1 MVTAS
6 ESMAIDAMLRLLA
19 DAACEHAI
27 FLIDPQGRIIW
38 WSRGAERVFGVTA
51 TEAIGAHFAEIFT
64 TEDRAAGIDLLERS
78 IAAAG
83 AISEDDRWHVRGD
96 GSRFWSSGAVVPLH
110 DEQGNLIGFG
120 KILRDRTD
128 LKEQLELARNQLQQM
143 REREQSIDTAI
154 ARLSHELRNLFAGI
168 ATGLHLLQTRPLRE
182 VSELM
187 RDQLDMLTRLNED
200 LLDVKRLARNKFKLI
215 TQPVALE
222 RCVTQ
227 VVSTMQERLVRG
239 GLTLEVLAPAAS
251 VLVQAD
257 PVRMNQMLANVIDN
271 AIKYTPAGGRI
282 WVKCT
287 VDEHDAMIHVEDT
300 GRGIPADRLTH
311 IFELFTQVDCGVNG
325 AGLGIGLALV
335 RELAEA
341 HGGSV
346 QAASKG
352 LGLGSEFTLRIPR
365 ARDQQTPA

>member
-1 MVTAS
+1 MINAQQGVAT
-6 ESMAIDAMLRLLA
+6 ETMLRLLA

-27 FLIDPQGRIIW
+27 FLIDPPGRIIW
-38 WSRGAERVFGVTA
+38 WSKGAERIFGITA
-51 TEAIGAHFAEIFT
+51 EQAIGAHFAEIFT
-64 TEDRAAGIDLLERS
+64 KEDRAAGIDLLERS

-128 LKEQLELARNQLQQM
+128 LKEQLELARNQVLEL
-143 REREQSIDTAI
+143 REHEQSVDTAI

-168 ATGLHLLQTRPLRE
+168 ATGLHLLQTRPLQE

-187 RDQLDMLTRLNED
+187 RDQLNMLTRLNED
-200 LLDVKRLARNKFKLI
+200 LLDVKRLGRNKFTLV

-222 RCVTQ
+222 RCVEQ
-227 VVSTMQERLVRG
+227 VVDTMQERLVRN
-239 GLTLEVLAPAAS
+239 GLTLEVLTPPTS
-251 VLVQAD
+251 VLVQVD
-257 PVRMNQMLANVIDN
+257 PVRLRQMLTNVIDN

-282 WVKCT
+282 WVKCNL
-287 VDEHDAMIHVEDT
+287 DERDAMVHVEDT

-311 IFELFTQVDCGVNG
+311 IFELFTQVDCG
-325 AGLGIGLALV
+325 ASSSGLGIGLALV

-352 LGLGSEFTLRIPR
+352 LGLGSEFTIRIPR
-365 ARDQQTPA
+365 APDPVP